1 MEQTLNV
8 FAEYAGMIS
17 CKESAARV
25 TKATL
30 GKYQFHCLVQ
40 AAHEPDG
47 ENLETE

>member
-1 MEQTLNV
+1 MEHTLNV

-30 GKYQFHCLVQ
+30 GKHQFHCLVL
-40 AAHEPDG
+40 AVHEPDG
-47 ENLETE
+47 EKFETK